1 MQAIDDILIRAEEPA
16 DFAAIAEVNRLAF
29 CGEGEAALV
38 AKLRDWPG
46 FIPELALVAVKGGKI
61 VGHIL
66 ISPVEIAPEGGAARA
81 VPVLSLAPMAVLP
94 ELQNRGIGSALV
106 RRGLDE
112 ARRLGHRIVVVV
124 GHPHYYPRFGFEPA
138 RPRGLEAPFPV
149 PDEAF
154 LVLELVPGAL
164 RGVRG
169 TVVYPPAFDEV
180 S

>member
-1 MQAIDDILIRAEEPA
+1 MNELDDLLIRAEGPA
-16 DFAAIAEVNRLAF
+16 DFAAIGEVNRLAF
-29 CGEGEAALV
+29 GGEGEASLV
-38 AKLRDWPG
+38 AKLREWPG
-46 FIPELALVAVKGGKI
+46 FIPGLSLVAVKAGQV

-66 ISPVEIAPEGGAARA
+66 ISPVEIAPEGDAALA
-81 VPVLSLAPMAVLP
+81 VTVLSLAPMAVLP
-94 ELQNRGIGSALV
+94 EFQNQGIGSALV

-112 ARRLGHRIVVVV
+112 ARRLGHKIVVVV

-164 RGVRG
+164 AGVRG
-169 TVVYPPAFDEV
+169 TIIYPPAFDEV